1 MATLTV
7 SRSVQTLSPIT
18 VPTNFDRAVVAQPR
32 WQGCALSVHP
42 PVVDGVATL
51 TRGVWAITHTVSGL
65 RAGTF
70 HGTLKR
76 AIALA
81 RVWDGAFDAA
91 LANQTA
97 PLSLANWSQRFAWLS
112 QCAGTSAVIGAVPN
126 NHPDH
131 ADQLRGTND
140 ARTVAP
146 TLPTLPTLPETAR
159 NDDGAEQFPA
169 TPTLWPTT
177 PGKMRFART
186 LPNGCARLRHPET
199 GKPVKMAGDVAAF
212 RNPATP
218 LVPILKL
225 WFAGRWFDVPTTDDL
240 MGWSLDGVCETPDG
254 SRVEP
259 DAPTAWLSLLG
270 VV

>member
-18 VPTNFDRAVVAQPR
+18 VPTSFDRAVVAQPR
-32 WQGCALSVHP
+32 WKGCALSVHP
-42 PVVDGVATL
+42 PIVDGVATL

-70 HGTLKR
+70 DGTLKR

-81 RVWDGAFDAA
+81 RVWDGAFAAA
-91 LANQTA
+91 LANQTT
-97 PLSLANWSQRFAWLS
+97 PLSLADWPQRAAWLS
-112 QCAGTSAVIGAVPN
+112 QCAGTSAVVGPVPN
-126 NHPDH
+126 DHPEFKVVH
-131 ADQLRGTND
+131 QRNGA
-140 ARTVAP
+140 
-146 TLPTLPTLPETAR
+146 PTLPTLPETAR
-159 NDDGAEQFPA
+159 NDDGTEQFPA

-186 LPNGCARLRHPET
+186 LPNGCARLRNPET
-199 GKPVKMAGDVAAF
+199 GKPVKMNGDVAAF
-212 RNPATP
+212 RNPANP

-225 WFAGRWFDVPTTDDL
+225 WFHGRWFDLPTTDDL

-259 DAPTAWLSLLG
+259 DAPTSWLSLLG

>member
-1 MATLTV
+1 MATL
-7 SRSVQTLSPIT
+7 SPAQTLSPLT
-18 VPTNFDRAVVAQPR
+18 VPTTHDRAVVAQPR
-32 WQGCALSVHP
+32 WQGRALSVHP
-42 PVVDGVATL
+42 PINDGVATL
-51 TRGVWAITHTVSGL
+51 TRGVWAVTHTVSGL

-70 HGTLKR
+70 RGTLKR

-91 LANQTA
+91 LASQTA
-97 PLSLANWSQRFAWLS
+97 PLSLANWSQRFAWLR
-112 QCAGTSAVIGAVPN
+112 QCDGTSAVVGPVPN
-126 NHPDH
+126 DHPDH
-131 ADQLRGTND
+131 ADQLRGTNA
-140 ARTVAP
+140 ARTVA
-146 TLPTLPTLPETAR
+146 PTLPTLPETAR

-199 GKPVKMAGDVAAF
+199 GKPIKMTGDVAAF
-212 RNPATP
+212 RNPANP

-225 WFAGRWFDVPTTDDL
+225 WFHGRWFDVPTTDAL
-240 MGWSLDGVCETPDG
+240 MEWSFGGVCETPDG
-254 SRVEP
+254 SLIEP

>member
-1 MATLTV
+1 MATL
-7 SRSVQTLSPIT
+7 SPVQTLSPIE
-18 VPTNFDRAVVAQPR
+18 VPTTFDRTVNAQPR
-32 WQGCALSVHP
+32 WQGRALSVHP
-42 PVVDGVATL
+42 PVVDGLATL

-81 RVWDGAFDAA
+81 RVWDGAFADA

-97 PLSLANWSQRFAWLS
+97 PLSLADWPQRAAWQA
-112 QCAGTSAVIGAVPN
+112 QCSGASAVVGPVPAD
-126 NHPDH
+126 HPDFKVTH
-131 ADQLRGTND
+131 QRNG
-140 ARTVAP
+140 AP
-146 TLPTLPTLPETAR
+146 ILSETAR
-159 NDDGAEQFPA
+159 DDDGAEQFPA

-186 LPNGCARLRHPET
+186 LPNGRARLRHPET
-199 GKPVKMAGDVAAF
+199 NKPVKMNGDVAAF
-212 RNPATP
+212 RNPANP
-218 LVPILKL
+218 LVPVLKL

-240 MGWSLDGVCETPDG
+240 MGWSLDGACETPDG
-254 SRVEP
+254 RIVEP
-259 DAPTAWLSLLG
+259 DAPTSWLSLLG